1 MVTTRMST
9 PADIPAQRE
18 LWKNSFVGEDRFL
31 ANFFDN
37 YYRPERVYVLEED
50 GAVRSMTTWFDTTF
64 VVPGRGEFRAAYIY
78 AVATHP
84 DCRGRG
90 FAARLMADMDEA
102 FKKMSIPAVTV
113 VPSEPS
119 LHNYY
124 ARSGFRECFVLEQR
138 QAPLGPAP
146 AGAPPKLEGIT
157 PEDYGNLR
165 EALLAGAPHIR
176 YNRDALAFQAGCSAI
191 APGGGLYALET
202 PRGAVILC
210 AEGSGGDRLILKE
223 LLGGEQA
230 RAWALDWLPAL
241 LPAWSGEYR
250 VPAREGQPTQWGML
264 KWLDPEVEK
273 TWDWSSTGYLGL
285 AFD

>member
-1 MVTTRMST
+1 MVTTRLST

-18 LWKNSFVGEDRFL
+18 LWKRCFVGEDRFL

-50 GAVRSMTTWFDTTF
+50 GVVRSMTTWFDTVF
-64 VVPGRGEFRAAYIY
+64 LLPGGEELRAAYIY
-78 AVATHP
+78 AVGTHP

-90 FAARLMADMDEA
+90 FAARLMADMDRA
-102 FKKMSIPAVTV
+102 FREMGIPAVTV

-124 ARSGFRECFVLEQR
+124 ARSGFRECFVLEER

-146 AGAPPKLEGIT
+146 AGVPPRLEPLT
-157 PEDYGNLR
+157 PADYGGLR
-165 EALLAGAPHIR
+165 ESLLAGVPHIR
-176 YNRDALAFQAGCSAI
+176 YDGDALAFQAGCCAL

-202 PRGAVILC
+202 PHGAAVLC
-210 AEGSGGDRLILKE
+210 AEGMEGSGLLLKE
-223 LLGGEQA
+223 LLGNDRA
-230 RAWALDWLPAL
+230 RAWVLDWLPAL
-241 LPAWSGEYR
+241 LPAWSGRYR
-250 VPAREGQPTQWGML
+250 TPVQGGEPTLWGML
-264 KWLDPEVEK
+264 KWLDPEREK